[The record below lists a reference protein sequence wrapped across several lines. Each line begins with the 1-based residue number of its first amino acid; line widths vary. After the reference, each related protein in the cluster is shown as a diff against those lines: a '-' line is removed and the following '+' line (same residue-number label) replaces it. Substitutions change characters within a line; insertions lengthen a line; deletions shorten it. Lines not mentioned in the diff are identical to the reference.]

1 MVGLLIM
8 LVFILVCV
16 ILWAVKAS
24 NDEDELLRNKNTA
37 APSTTTNETQTTE
50 GETQT
55 ADTAPNDGSTPT
67 TAQPAAQGAP
77 LTREEL
83 DRLLFKYHDKLF
95 GTIVKAILMAMFL
108 SSVISG
114 FVGFIIFV
122 IYSIHIYY

>member
-8 LVFILVCV
+8 LFFILVCV

-24 NDEDELLRNKNTA
+24 KDEDELLRNKNTA
-37 APSTTTNETQTTE
+37 APSTSDNETQI
-50 GETQT
+50 
-55 ADTAPNDGSTPT
+55 ADNAPNDGSTPT
-67 TAQPAAQGAP
+67 QSQPAAQGAP

-108 SSVISG
+108 WSAIGGIVA
-114 FVGFIIFV
+114 GFIV
-122 IYSIHIYY
+122 AASVH

>member
-8 LVFILVCV
+8 LFFILVCV

-24 NDEDELLRNKNTA
+24 KDEDELLRNKNTA
-37 APSTTTNETQTTE
+37 APSTSDNETQI
-50 GETQT
+50 
-55 ADTAPNDGSTPT
+55 ADNAPNDGSTPT
-67 TAQPAAQGAP
+67 QPQPAAQGAP

-108 SSVISG
+108 WSAIG
-114 FVGFIIFV
+114 GIIAGFIV
-122 IYSIHIYY
+122 AASVH

>member
-37 APSTTTNETQTTE
+37 APTTTNNETQTTE

-55 ADTAPNDGSTPT
+55 TDTAPNDGSTPT
-67 TAQPAAQGAP
+67 TAQPATQGAP

-108 SSVISG
+108 WSAIG
-114 FVGFIIFV
+114 GIIAGFIV
-122 IYSIHIYY
+122 AASVR